1 MPLNATV
8 GDGISKAVAV
18 PSRLYDVPCP
28 SRPLA
33 GMRISIKDNMDLAG
47 IKTTLMN
54 RAYAELYGPARLS
67 AAVVDNL
74 LSLGAVVV
82 GKTKLAAFASAQEP
96 TGQWVDYHC
105 PFNPRADGYQHPGGS
120 STGAAA
126 AVAGYPWLDFSI
138 GTDSRDIIPR
148 QASANYI
155 QQLEASEYQRQRVV
169 YSPCD
174 RPMARRPGKV
184 SRGDA
189 GTQ

>member
-18 PSRLYDVPCP
+18 PSRLYDVPSP

-54 RAYAELYGPARLS
+54 RAYAELYGPARSS

-120 STGAAA
+120 STGAAV

-138 GTDSRDIIPR
+138 GTDSRDTISG

-155 QQLEASEYQRQRVV
+155 
-169 YSPCD
+169 
-174 RPMARRPGKV
+174 
-184 SRGDA
+184 
-189 GTQ
+189 